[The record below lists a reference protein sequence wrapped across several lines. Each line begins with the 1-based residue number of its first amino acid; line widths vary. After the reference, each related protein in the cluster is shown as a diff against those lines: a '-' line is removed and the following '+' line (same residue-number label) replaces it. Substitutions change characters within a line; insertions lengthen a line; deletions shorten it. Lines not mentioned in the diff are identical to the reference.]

1 MQNKVF
7 ADDNII
13 EDFMKNEE
21 YDGIGTVFEMI
32 LKGDYDNTDLKLG
45 EALEILRTED
55 FEKDRRI
62 YLDNFFGSNNISVL
76 KKHQKIMQLKDK
88 LIEEEYLKMICK

>member
-7 ADDNII
+7 ANDNVIK
-13 EDFMKNEE
+13 DFMQNED

-32 LKGDYDNTDLKLG
+32 LKGNYDSDLKLG
-45 EALEILRTED
+45 EALEILRNKNTED
-55 FEKDRRI
+55 FAYIESAGNDYNVI
-62 YLDNFFGSNNISVL
+62 L